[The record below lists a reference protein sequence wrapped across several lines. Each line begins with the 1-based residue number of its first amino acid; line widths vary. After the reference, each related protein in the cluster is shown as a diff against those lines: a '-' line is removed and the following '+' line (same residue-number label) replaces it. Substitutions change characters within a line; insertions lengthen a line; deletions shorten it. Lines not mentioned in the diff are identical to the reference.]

1 MKHMLM
7 VIGLFVLT
15 VTLSGGTG
23 CLELQAVIAPASA
36 DDDAGV
42 TPPPTNE
49 DSGPSEEPYGPFPPS
64 GDNDANTNGADDP
77 SDDTPGDD
85 DPGDDDPGN
94 DDTGDDTPP
103 DDGEPTLPALEPD
116 QVPEMLPSGLQV
128 FDFEIGDG
136 ASPESLTD
144 AVRVDYAGYIQ
155 ETGRQFDSGENTR
168 FTLNGVI
175 AGFGEGILGM
185 NVGGRRRII
194 IPPDLGYGE
203 AGNSRAGISGTD
215 VIVFDVTLNSIE

>member
-1 MKHMLM
+1 MKRMGM
-7 VIGLFVLT
+7 AIGLFGLT
-15 VTLSGGTG
+15 VTLSAGTG
-23 CLELQAVIAPASA
+23 CLELQALIAPAPA
-36 DDDAGV
+36 DDDGGV
-42 TPPPTNE
+42 TPPPTDN
-49 DSGPSEEPYGPFPPS
+49 DSGAGEEPYGPFPPG
-64 GDNDANTNGADDP
+64 GDNDANTNGTDDP
-77 SDDTPGDD
+77 NDD

-94 DDTGDDTPP
+94 DDPGDDTPP

-116 QVPEMLPSGLQV
+116 QIPEVLPSGLQV
-128 FDFEIGDG
+128 FDFAIGDG

>member
-1 MKHMLM
+1 MKRMGM
-7 VIGLFVLT
+7 AIGLFGLI
-15 VTLSGGTG
+15 VTLSTGTG
-23 CLELQAVIAPASA
+23 CLELQALIAPASA
-36 DDDAGV
+36 DDDGGV
-42 TPPPTNE
+42 TPPPT
-49 DSGPSEEPYGPFPPS
+49 DMTIP
-64 GDNDANTNGADDP
+64 DP
-77 SDDTPGDD
+77 AKNPTGHSHPAVTTTRTPMVRTIQYDD

-94 DDTGDDTPP
+94 DDPGDDTPP

-116 QVPEMLPSGLQV
+116 QIPEMLESGLQV
-128 FDFEIGDG
+128 FDFAIGDG
-136 ASPESLTD
+136 ASPESLSD